1 VRATNVAKRSVDLV
15 VAAVLLVLTLPVII
29 GAMLLTV
36 VSLRTWPLFTQ
47 TRIGRNGKPF
57 RMVKLRTLP
66 SNFPRYAVKHELS
79 GLRLPWISRTLR
91 KLHLDELPQLALVVL
106 GKMSLVGPRPEM
118 PHLYPAFDP
127 EFAVK
132 RTTVRPGCTGLWQ
145 ISDQC
150 DGMIYEHPEFDD
162 YYVSHRS
169 LRFDLWIIARSFRMV
184 LPLRPSR
191 MVTSADIGAP
201 ASRAALQTHE
211 PAVSDSVDA
220 PSRIDGLETIDLTTV
235 DASTSIDLTEV
246 DAGFNV
252 RLQSA
257 EA

>member
-1 VRATNVAKRSVDLV
+1 
-15 VAAVLLVLTLPVII
+15 
-29 GAMLLTV
+29 
-36 VSLRTWPLFTQ
+36 
-47 TRIGRNGKPF
+47 
-57 RMVKLRTLP
+57 MVKLRTLP
-66 SNFPRYAVKHELS
+66 SNFPRYAVKHELA

-162 YYVSHRS
+162 YYVILPSTP
-169 LRFDLWIIARSFRMV
+169 LWDLDKFRAESGS
-184 LPLRPSR
+184 RP
-191 MVTSADIGAP
+191 GQ
-201 ASRAALQTHE
+201 L
-211 PAVSDSVDA
+211 VSDGFAYNSGTN
-220 PSRIDGLETIDLTTV
+220 SHFLTV
-235 DASTSIDLTEV
+235 DELRDLIAKHV
-246 DAGFNV
+246 VA
-252 RLQSA
+252 
-257 EA
+257 